1 MQDFSV
7 ERSSRPPASSAPIV
21 PGQTYFFKK
30 SGNRV
35 KALEPTTPYLGQPMW
50 EVERVEGVSAGKR
63 MDVPESALVES
74 LD

>member
-1 MQDFSV
+1 MHHSSLA
-7 ERSSRPPASSAPIV
+7 RSREKPAGATPIV

>member
-1 MQDFSV
+1 MHY
-7 ERSSRPPASSAPIV
+7 SSLKRRREKPAGAPSII
-21 PGQTYFFKK
+21 PGRTYVFKK

-35 KALEPTTPYLGQPMW
+35 KAIEPTTPYLGQPMW
-50 EVERVEGVSAGKR
+50 EVERTEGVSAGKR

>member
-1 MQDFSV
+1 MTTTV
-7 ERSSRPPASSAPIV
+7 T
-21 PGQTYFFKK
+21 PGKDYFFKK

-35 KALEPTTPYLGQPMW
+35 RTIERSTPYRGQPMW
-50 EVERVEGVSAGKR
+50 EVERTEGVSAGKR

>member
-1 MQDFSV
+1 MHCTTPK
-7 ERSSRPPASSAPIV
+7 PPEPTLVTA
-21 PGQTYFFKK
+21 GQTYFFKK

-50 EVERVEGVSAGKR
+50 EVERIEGVSAGKR